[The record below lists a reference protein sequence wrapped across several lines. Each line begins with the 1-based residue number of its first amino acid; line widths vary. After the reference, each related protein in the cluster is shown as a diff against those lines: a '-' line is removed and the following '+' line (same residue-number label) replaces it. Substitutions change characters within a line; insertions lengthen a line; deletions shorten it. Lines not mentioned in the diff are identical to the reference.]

1 MLKQLSTKGL
11 KMTYKIFLFLMAGLL
26 VGCQSS
32 KDIKPVESGKVVMVK
47 TWPKEQ
53 DDSLLSAKKGDLNT
67 VSLKE
72 KSPWDSYNR
81 AFGKD
86 LENPPK
92 LGKGYSFPE
101 SNYT

>member
-1 MLKQLSTKGL
+1 MV
-11 KMTYKIFLFLMAGLL
+11 GLL
-26 VGCQSS
+26 MVGCESS

-47 TWPKEQ
+47 KWAKEENE
-53 DDSLLSAKKGDLNT
+53 SLLSFKKGDLGT

-72 KSPWDSYNR
+72 TSPWDGYNR

-92 LGKGYSFPE
+92 LGTENFFRE